1 MTVAAK
7 NWRETHKLEEREN
20 IVYSE
25 GGGRE
30 KWCRC
35 GSIGVLWWRE
45 REGCGQLHMTI
56 IVEKEDERRGKLKK
70 EK

>member
-1 MTVAAK
+1 
-7 NWRETHKLEEREN
+7 
-20 IVYSE
+20 VYSE